1 MHIEFDLGQH
11 RSNDVDH
18 MTWCCL
24 EDWVLFSSTWIAAN
38 LIQWKMLTNGT
49 TIMRE
54 MMTKRMVYITGVV
67 HASHMTIS
75 SQGANKVKLIEIR
88 VQNFKEI
95 FHTFR

>member
-38 LIQWKMLTNGT
+38 LIQKENVEKWYNNNAMC
-49 TIMRE
+49 E
-54 MMTKRMVYITGVV
+54 MMTKRMIYITGVV
-67 HASHMTIS
+67 DAPVRIEYS
-75 SQGANKVKLIEIR
+75 SIQHG
-88 VQNFKEI
+88 
-95 FHTFR
+95 